1 VTDDGGGPVSD
12 APPLA
17 LLCGGSGERMGEVAG
32 GLPKPML
39 EVGGRPLLWHI
50 MRAAAGFGCRD
61 FLLALG
67 YRATVIKDFFLRYP
81 AVSDDFTIELG
92 ARPTVRYLD
101 GYAADGWRV
110 TCVDT
115 GEGVGTGTRLRQL
128 VRHVPRWP
136 LVVAYG
142 DVLADVDLAALV
154 RYHRQ
159 HGRLAT
165 VTAVA
170 PPSRFGHLSLASD
183 HRVTA
188 FAEKP
193 RAAEGW
199 VSAGYFVL
207 EREAIEGY
215 VPADRDVMLEE
226 GPVRNL
232 AADQELM
239 AFRHDGY
246 WEPVDTPKDLATVRQ
261 QWASD
266 SAPWKTW
273 RS

>member
-1 VTDDGGGPVSD
+1 MLTDDQPSGVD
-12 APPLA
+12 APPVA
-17 LLCGGSGERMGEVAG
+17 LLCGGSGARMGEIAA

-50 MRAAAGFGCRD
+50 MRSAAHFGCRD

-67 YRATVIKDFFLRYP
+67 HQAAVIKDFFLRVP
-81 AVSDDFTIELG
+81 TLSDFTIELG
-92 ARPTVRYLD
+92 PQPTVRYLD
-101 GYAADGWRV
+101 ECVGTGWRV

-115 GEGVGTGTRLRQL
+115 GEGTGTGTRLRQL
-128 VRHVPRWP
+128 ARHVPRWP

-142 DVLADVDLAALV
+142 DVLANVDLDALV

-170 PPSRFGHLSLASD
+170 PPSRFGHLALTAE
-183 HRVTA
+183 HRVSG

-193 RAAEGW
+193 AGAEGW

-207 EREAIEGY
+207 ERAAIEGY
-215 VPADRDVMLEE
+215 LPADRDVMFEE
-226 GPVRNL
+226 DPMRSLV
-232 AADQELM
+232 ADGELM

-246 WEPVDTPKDLATVRQ
+246 WQPVDTPKDLASVRQ
-261 QWASD
+261 QWAAD
-266 SAPWKTW
+266 SPPWKAW